1 MYKHFQKTISEKF
14 LQKMCYTLC
23 HVLSIILQSMSS
35 TYIFKGHEIHQSS
48 CFSTGKFEFK

>member
-1 MYKHFQKTISEKF
+1 MHKSFQKIISEKF

-35 TYIFKGHEIHQSS
+35 TDIFKGYEIRQSS
-48 CFSTGKFEFK
+48 CFSTSKFELK